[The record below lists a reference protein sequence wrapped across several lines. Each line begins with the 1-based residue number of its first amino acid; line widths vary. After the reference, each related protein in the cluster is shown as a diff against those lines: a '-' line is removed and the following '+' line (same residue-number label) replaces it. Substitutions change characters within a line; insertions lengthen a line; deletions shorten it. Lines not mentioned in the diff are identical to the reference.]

1 MVKNTSYSESF
12 GLTWILDAK
21 YHKNM
26 LLILAH
32 LVAYF
37 NHCRYSEVAAGMLD
51 SKYLTALYHAM
62 WRCRA
67 QIEEEYHIQSK
78 WQRNAVDRM

>member
-1 MVKNTSYSESF
+1 
-12 GLTWILDAK
+12 
-21 YHKNM
+21 M

-62 WRCRA
+62 
-67 QIEEEYHIQSK
+67 
-78 WQRNAVDRM
+78 